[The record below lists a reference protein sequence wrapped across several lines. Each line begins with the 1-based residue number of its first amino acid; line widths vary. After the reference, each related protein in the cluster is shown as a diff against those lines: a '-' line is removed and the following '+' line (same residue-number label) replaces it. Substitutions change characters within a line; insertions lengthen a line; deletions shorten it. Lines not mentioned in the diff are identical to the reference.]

1 MTNTITTEPGVNGGN
16 ATGANQP
23 TLLANSS
30 SQIVIEKFFIN
41 NGDDLASQTLAFL
54 QLAKSA
60 GEDAKTQ

>member
-1 MTNTITTEPGVNGGN
+1 MTNTITTEPGVIGGN

-23 TLLANSS
+23 TLLANSF

-60 GEDAKTQ
+60 GQDAKTQ